1 VRFRVVA
8 LAVAALVLA
17 PTASAKPRLGIFG
30 PLDRFAGLTGQRSS
44 VGHVILSWNLLPNRP
59 LMSKLG
65 EMPLLGF
72 SMGQGAIS
80 PRQVAYGA
88 GDSFLIALNQVG
100 QTWPGPIYFR
110 PYGEMPSVARSSTSR
125 RSRRAS
131 PRTVR

>member
-1 VRFRVVA
+1 MRFRVVA

-65 EMPLLGF
+65 EMPLLV
-72 SMGQGAIS
+72 SAW
-80 PRQVAYGA
+80 AK
-88 GDSFLIALNQVG
+88 
-100 QTWPGPIYFR
+100 
-110 PYGEMPSVARSSTSR
+110 ARSARVRWRTAPET
-125 RSRRAS
+125 RS
-131 PRTVR
+131 